1 MWEGGEER
9 GEKDATKRVG
19 ERTVCRKRKGRGER
33 GVKERKGKRKQKSAR
48 EEGGKQEETSRK
60 VASFPGLQSPNAG
73 KTM

>member
-1 MWEGGEER
+1 M
-9 GEKDATKRVG
+9 
-19 ERTVCRKRKGRGER
+19 
-33 GVKERKGKRKQKSAR
+33 KERKGKRKQKSAR